1 MNHSVINS
9 IMKPHRTR
17 GESKYMLEE
26 IYFSDLCGSIKKKDK
41 VRGKT
46 VPGGQNCPVFDK
58 VSAGADLEG
67 ASGSWTGKVTKAF
80 QATPSVRYF
89 Q

>member
-1 MNHSVINS
+1 MPQWHATVARRPLNFH
-9 IMKPHRTR
+9 
-17 GESKYMLEE
+17 
-26 IYFSDLCGSIKKKDK
+26 CK